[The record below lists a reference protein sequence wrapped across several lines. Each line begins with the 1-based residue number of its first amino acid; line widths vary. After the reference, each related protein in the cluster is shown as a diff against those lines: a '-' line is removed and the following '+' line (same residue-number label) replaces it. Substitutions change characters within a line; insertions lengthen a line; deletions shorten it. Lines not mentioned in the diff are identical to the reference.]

1 MNEARRKGQQY
12 DIQASNIRAQGIEQ
26 RGANTA
32 NIITS
37 AFNGASQ
44 VAQVAMNNYAQSQMR
59 KDAPMLEKGLQNLA
73 DEYNN
78 TDNPNAYQDF
88 LDAREAYFNE
98 YLGDKSAIYKGM
110 FNQQFRSSYEDSSYK
125 YFDEKFTTSL
135 YNKNLTNATEIM
147 NGSISAYA
155 SDGIDGLA
163 KYNNTTIYK
172 TVADENG
179 IHVVEE
185 EVNLNNLWDTD
196 TDDEKTNEFNTLLN
210 IQYAAA
216 SLTMDMDKAK
226 AYVTQNIP
234 SIESELMKNEMLD
247 YASKLIEDPD
257 MSKEHVKNAVKSMYG
272 PESED
277 EAFRYKTPYTNRTM
291 TASEVISYKSIA
303 DSSIDTM
310 WAEKVE
316 QESAKFYAD
325 VLPKVIEA
333 QNDDIEMTEEVFDTI
348 LENNGIDLR
357 FVDSI
362 KKTYSDTFR
371 RNETMQDLRE
381 WFKNGTPSDAL
392 TSEMK
397 KYVDFDYEKGEWSYN
412 SSAGWG
418 LISGGVINL
427 DQYIFNAE
435 LDAQQTEYAKSELAE
450 YERMSIALL
459 DDLFDYNDEIEGRYK
474 ALLTGDET
482 DDERIEKREQAR
494 LEYQKEARQHL
505 ENATNLGVSSSMAD
519 YNISIYKASLTRKE
533 SALEEASV
541 NSLLSEADEQVAPY
555 VQMSKEYY
563 DFIYGYPKAGN
574 RYQEQYDMRVNESM
588 TDEEISEVRQEIEAE
603 ASENM
608 ITLRDGI
615 TSAGR
620 NLSTEN
626 DIISS
631 YANSLKG
638 RQSADAS
645 SQALASKLSKELSDD
660 EKSQLGQQ
668 IIADEQVYD
677 SMETEYVMATTS
689 TYERYSTASLG
700 INKAANGAL
709 AEMNS
714 LYRQYYGADFDYK
727 TFISE
732 DPLALIEYYIQGTK
746 KTYDDVVAEITSNAE
761 KNGTTYYEEYLSLLG
776 GIGDKTQNEY
786 DMTHLMMENV
796 ASYLWTAGTPDGAQY
811 NSPDEYINGM
821 AHYYINNGY
830 LDDMCSYK
838 QGIEQKKAIYN
849 GDIFKDGL
857 PKDFSST
864 AWKNLQ
870 SENIKESV
878 EKGIKDKTQKIA
890 EMIQNRADAVTPHYA
905 GFGVKGVLD
914 QIGTPNPDGTPIDY
928 TAIRNAVVS
937 SNQYTSEEKQLVM
950 WATGSDIAKMVL
962 GIVYGKQ
969 TSDVLGDTG
978 MSNFTSSGGTDR
990 YGDVVDWLDSLPA
1003 VIQDGATV
1011 ELLKWVKNN
1020 ENRFGNDYGTW
1031 TRELSNYVNYASE
1044 VASDWFV
1051 DMCTDAS
1058 GQAISFAS
1066 SKGEQYSNDYKNVI
1080 KTAGRDFNSPVNTVY
1095 GLSDMFTRWV
1105 NGDIAL
1111 TGNLNEVDL
1120 FSISEYTDD
1129 DERIKMSLNVAASIL
1144 GQSGKMYD
1152 GKTIK
1157 AITDEMMKSMFYS
1170 SGDTIGEFKEGN
1182 SVAEQ
1187 NATEYGL
1194 ITSLASLI
1202 YNESVA
1208 VSTIRSNWG
1217 DTETKNYESFIGTP
1231 QRVEGDG
1238 TIVTNRGARLSVGYD
1253 ENGKQT
1259 ITLVPKDL
1267 KGGSGGMDISELSMD
1282 KIIVWL
1288 SNELSS
1294 RASKDETFRTAK
1306 GNYSRS
1312 KVNPTYDTM
1321 QNDES
1326 YMKSLGGRTP
1336 SSDTYDR
1343 FYWQAMMIAGLHAG
1357 DNINLDGLHLVKDE
1371 NGGIQ
1376 LDPEYYG
1383 QYLTDI
1389 PTLYS
1394 GISLN
1399 GADLRYDISL
1409 NSDATFKSKYPMTTG
1424 YVDGNVILPVIESA
1438 AKSLSGYEYN
1448 ESQSKSKTGRAA
1460 ELIDE
1465 AFPVMPTWN
1474 YTM

>member
-1 MNEARRKGQQY
+1 MYESISNE
-12 DIQASNIRAQGIEQ
+12 
-26 RGANTA
+26 
-32 NIITS
+32 
-37 AFNGASQ
+37 
-44 VAQVAMNNYAQSQMR
+44 MNNKLGMAKLQGQNQLNKTQQIMSGVSALGDAVTKGMSVYAQSTWN
-59 KDAPMLEKGLQNLA
+59 KDKYDLRQKLIAGQE
-73 DEYNN
+73 
-78 TDNPNAYQDF
+78 DF
-88 LDAREAYFNE
+88 LNVDNENASNDYAAWADKQMEDYVSQKSPMIRGLLNEQKQEFINDARTSFDTQLINRIDARNKLNAMETWNN
-98 YLGDKSAIYKGM
+98 AIQAFTENPDGM
-110 FNQQFRSSYEDSSYK
+110 DLFEMKDVYS
-125 YFDEKFTTSL
+125 TTVG
-135 YNKNLTNATEIM
+135 N
-147 NGSISAYA
+147 
-155 SDGIDGLA
+155 DGIKVTHEKVKIG
-163 KYNNTTIYK
+163 
-172 TVADENG
+172 
-179 IHVVEE
+179 
-185 EVNLNNLWDTD
+185 NLFDTESED
-196 TDDEKTNEFNTLLN
+196 LTDKQKNFNKLLN
-210 IQYAAA
+210 VLYESQCLVTDQD
-216 SLTMDMDKAK
+216 SAK
-226 AYVTQNIP
+226 AYVESQIP
-234 SIESELMKNEMLD
+234 VIED
-247 YASKLIEDPD
+247 KLIMNDIAMLTNELVND
-257 MSKEHVKNAVKSMYG
+257 KSMT
-272 PESED
+272 SEKRIID
-277 EAFRYKTPYTNRTM
+277 NISSMYMAGFDKPYTDGKIS
-291 TASEVISYKSIA
+291 ASEAYNYGKIA
-303 DSSIDTM
+303 ETYVSDAWSKQEALAI
-310 WAEKVE
+310 EK
-316 QESAKFYAD
+316 YNND
-325 VLPKVIEA
+325 VLPQVIEY
-333 QNDDIEMTEEVFDTI
+333 QNHDIELTEDKFDAI
-348 LENNGIDLR
+348 LEENGIDPR
-357 FVDSI
+357 FSSQI
-362 KKTYSDTFR
+362 KKTYADTFR
-371 RNETMQDLRE
+371 RNETMQALRE
-381 WFKNGTPSDAL
+381 WFANGTPSDAL

-397 KYVDFDYEKGEWSYN
+397 KYVAFDYEKGEWSYN

-435 LDAQQTEYAKSELAE
+435 LDAKQTEYAKSELAE

-459 DDLFDYNDEIEGRYK
+459 DDLFDYNDEIESRYK

-482 DDERIEKREQAR
+482 DDERIDKREQAR

-519 YNISIYKASLTRKE
+519 YNISIYQASLTRKA
-533 SALEEASV
+533 SALEEARV

-574 RYQEQYDMRVNESM
+574 RYQEQYDMLVNASM
-588 TDEEISEVRQEIEAE
+588 TEEEKSEVRQKIEAE

-615 TSAGR
+615 TGAGR

-677 SMETEYVMATTS
+677 SMETEYVLATTS
-689 TYERYSTASLG
+689 TYERGSSASLG
-700 INKAANGAL
+700 INKSANGAL
-709 AEMNS
+709 VEMNS
-714 LYRQYYGADFDYK
+714 LYRQYYGEDFDYK
-727 TFISE
+727 TFISD

-746 KTYDDVVAEITSNAE
+746 KTYADVVSEITSNAE

-786 DMTHLMMENV
+786 DLTHLMMENV
-796 ASYLWTAGTPDGAQY
+796 ASYLWPAGTPDGAQY

-830 LDDMCSYK
+830 LDDLCSYK

-890 EMIQNRADAVTPHYA
+890 DMIQNRANAVTPHYA

-914 QIGTPNPDGTPIDY
+914 QMGTPNPDGTPIDY

-937 SNQYTSEEKQLVM
+937 SNQYTSEEKELIKWM
-950 WATGSDIAKMVL
+950 TGSDIAKA
-962 GIVYGKQ
+962 
-969 TSDVLGDTG
+969 VLGDT
-978 MSNFTSSGGTDR
+978 DR
-990 YGDVVDWLDSLPA
+990 YGIVSDWLKDLPS
-1003 VIQDGATV
+1003 VIQNSATV
-1011 ELLKWVKNN
+1011 ELLKFVKQN
-1020 ENRFGNDYGTW
+1020 ERRFGNDYETW
-1031 TRELSNYVNYASE
+1031 TRELSNYVSTASE
-1044 VASDWFV
+1044 LSSDWFV

-1058 GQAISFAS
+1058 GQAINFIS
-1066 SKGEQYSNDYKNVI
+1066 SKGDNYSESFKNVI
-1080 KTAGRDFNSPVNTVY
+1080 KTAGRDYDSAVNTVY

-1157 AITDEMMKSMFYS
+1157 AITDEMMKSMFYA
-1170 SGDTIGEFKEGN
+1170 SGESIGEFKEGN

-1267 KGGSGGMDISELSMD
+1267 NGGSGGIDITELSMD
-1282 KIIVWL
+1282 KIIVGL

-1294 RASKDETFRTAK
+1294 RASKDEAFRAAK
-1306 GNYSRS
+1306 GIYSRS
-1312 KVNPTYDTM
+1312 KVNPTRETM
-1321 QNDES
+1321 LNDKA
-1326 YMKSLGGRTP
+1326 YMQYIGGRIP
-1336 SSDTYDR
+1336 SVDTYDK
-1343 FYWQAMMIAGLHAG
+1343 FYWMDMMIAGLHAG

-1383 QYLTDI
+1383 QYLDDI

-1399 GADLRYDISL
+1399 GTDLRYDISL

-1438 AKSLSGYEYN
+1438 AKSLSGYEYK

-1474 YTM
+1474 FTM